1 MRSRAAVA
9 IEEALSQDCT
19 RELGTMPADLV
30 PILGYGAMNAD
41 RFGVPAQKAERAS
54 WRASKAYRFAVG
66 PGFVLLATVPPPP
79 RSPDDWTML
88 LMAHDAGDEAG
99 TYLRGAWWLG
109 PGTWDNPMRAF
120 SQFVGRFAVKMATA
134 QTEGIFYLNSPDE
147 VPPQPVGVRL
157 DHVELHALPQR
168 PRSATPKS
176 AAPKTEGPAPEGLAG
191 WAWCFG
197 IDRRKHREY
206 LKAVEGKR

>member
-9 IEEALSQDCT
+9 IEAALSADCT
-19 RELGTMPADLV
+19 RELRAMPAGLV

-41 RFGVPAQKAERAS
+41 RFGVPARKAERAS
-54 WRASKAYRFAVG
+54 ARATKAYRFDVG

-88 LMAHDAGDEAG
+88 LMAHDAGDGEG
-99 TYLRGAWWLG
+99 TYLRAAWWLG

-147 VPPQPVGVRL
+147 IPPQPVGVRL
-157 DHVELHALPQR
+157 DNVELHALPQN
-168 PRSATPKS
+168 PKPAGLTPD
-176 AAPKTEGPAPEGLAG
+176 APAG

-197 IDRRKHREY
+197 IDRRKHRDY
-206 LKAVEGKR
+206 LQTQERGTPRVR

>member
-9 IEEALSQDCT
+9 IEAALSEDCAS
-19 RELGTMPADLV
+19 ELRTMPGDLV

-41 RFGVPAQKAERAS
+41 RFGVPARKAERAS
-54 WRASKAYRFAVG
+54 ARATKAYRFDVD
-66 PGFVLLATVPPPP
+66 PGFVLLATVPPLP

-88 LMAHDAGDEAG
+88 LMAHDAGDGEG
-99 TYLRGAWWLG
+99 TYLRAAWWLG
-109 PGTWDNPMRAF
+109 PGSWDNPMRAF

-157 DHVELHALPQR
+157 DNVELHALPQ
-168 PRSATPKS
+168 SPKA
-176 AAPKTEGPAPEGLAG
+176 AAPKTGSPKPTAPAG

-197 IDRRKHREY
+197 IDRRKHRDY
-206 LKAVEGKR
+206 LQTQDRGTPRVR